1 MKNRDSELISRLN
14 NRKKKN
20 DLIDEKRDT
29 CYGECYDCGCDCE
42 FNETVKN
49 ENKTVKNIPINFIS
63 RKDNEIF
70 NQEVLNRY
78 KIDKNLAFYD
88 KIKVK
93 NENKDDVLKEILS
106 LLKEI
111 NENLSFIKYLREIN
125 EKLSYI
131 KYFK

>member
-20 DLIDEKRDT
+20 DLIDEEQDT

-49 ENKTVKNIPINFIS
+49 ENKTVKNIPINFIN

-88 KIKVK
+88 KINVK
-93 NENKDDVLKEILS
+93 NENKDDVLKD
-106 LLKEI
+106 LKEI
-111 NENLSFIKYLREIN
+111 LFLLREIN

>member
-78 KIDKNLAFYD
+78 KIDKNLDKSFCD
-88 KIKVK
+88 KINVK
-93 NENKDDVLKEILS
+93 NENKDDVLKD
-106 LLKEI
+106 LKEI
-111 NENLSFIKYLREIN
+111 LFLLREIN